1 MERKFFGTDG
11 IRGKANTQPM
21 TCEVATALGRAV
33 THYFQ
38 TNANYEK
45 PLIIVGK
52 DTRLSCYMLEMAFA
66 SGVCSQG
73 GEVIL
78 TGPLPTPGI
87 AFVTKSMRA
96 DVGIM
101 ISASHNSFDDNGIKI
116 FDADGYKLPDEVE
129 LELEK
134 LMSDQSLMPVK
145 TGDKLGNAKRLRE
158 VFGRYIVNVKSAFP
172 ASMNLEGMRVVLDCA
187 NGAGYKVA
195 PMIFSELGAEVVTI
209 GVSPN
214 GVNINDKC
222 GSTHPEEAAST
233 VKNVRADIGICLD
246 GDADRIIVIDENG
259 SIVDGDIVIGLFAK
273 MMLEQ
278 GVLKKGDTVVGTV
291 MSNLGLERYIDSLG
305 LKFSRTRVGDRYI
318 VEKMKTSGEL
328 LGGEPSGHIILINHS
343 TTGDGALAALKMIE
357 CMKYYKK
364 SVSELTSEIKLYPQV
379 VKNTKVISKPP
390 LESIPTIKKK
400 LDAVNETLGKKGR
413 VLLRYSGTEPLARV
427 MVEGENFDL
436 VEDLCSQLISV
447 VSDELGSSN
456 E

>member
-11 IRGKANTQPM
+11 IRGKANTAQM

-45 PLIIVGK
+45 PLIVVGK

-66 SGVCSQG
+66 CGVCSQG

-96 DVGIM
+96 DAGVM
-101 ISASHNSFDDNGIKI
+101 ISASHNAFDDNGIKI
-116 FDADGYKLPDEVE
+116 FDADGYKLPDDVE

-134 LMSDQSLMPVK
+134 LLQDQSLMPVK
-145 TGDKLGNAKRLRE
+145 TGGNLGNAKRLKE
-158 VFGRYIVNVKSAFP
+158 VFGRYIVHVKSAFP
-172 ASMNLEGMRVVLDCA
+172 NDMDLENMRVVLDCA
-187 NGAGYKVA
+187 HGAGYKVT
-195 PMIFSELGAEVVTI
+195 PMMFAELGAEVVPL
-209 GVSPN
+209 GVDPN
-214 GVNINDKC
+214 GTNINHKC
-222 GSTHPEEAAST
+222 GSTHPEEAAAK
-233 VKNVRADIGICLD
+233 VKDVRADIGICLD
-246 GDADRIIVIDENG
+246 GDADRLITIDEKG
-259 SIVDGDIVIGLFAK
+259 EIVEGDVIIGLLAK

-305 LKFSRTRVGDRYI
+305 LKFLRTKVGDRYI
-318 VEKMKTSGEL
+318 VEKMKETGDI
-328 LGGEPSGHIILINHS
+328 LGGEPSGHIILKNHA
-343 TTGDGALAALKMIE
+343 TTGDGALAALKVIE
-357 CMKYYKK
+357 CMKYFKK
-364 SVSELTSEIKLYPQV
+364 PLSELRKEVQLYPQV
-379 VKNTKVISKPP
+379 VKNTKVTSKPP
-390 LESIPTIKKK
+390 METIPTIKEK
-400 LDAVNETLGKKGR
+400 LDSVTESLGKKGR

-427 MVEGENFDL
+427 MVEGEDFEQVD
-436 VEDLCSQLISV
+436 ELCSELITV
-447 VSDELGSSN
+447 VSSELGR

>member
-1 MERKFFGTDG
+1 MERKYFGTDG
-11 IRGKANTQPM
+11 IRGKANTAQM

-45 PLIIVGK
+45 PLIVVGK

-96 DVGIM
+96 DAGIM

-129 LELEK
+129 LEIEK
-134 LMSDQSLMPVK
+134 LLQDQSLMPVK

-158 VFGRYIVNVKSAFP
+158 VFGRYIVHVKSAFP
-172 ASMNLEGMRVVLDCA
+172 SEMDLENMRVVLDCA
-187 NGAGYKVA
+187 NGAGYKVT
-195 PMIFSELGAEVVTI
+195 PMMFSELGAEVI
-209 GVSPN
+209 PLGVNPN
-214 GVNINDKC
+214 GTNINHKC
-222 GSTHPEEAAST
+222 GSTYPEEAAAK
-233 VKNVRADIGICLD
+233 VKDVRADIGICLD
-246 GDADRIIVIDENG
+246 GDADRLITIDEKG
-259 SIVDGDIVIGLFAK
+259 EIVDGDAIIGILAK

-278 GVLKKGDTVVGTV
+278 GILSKGDTVVGTV

-305 LKFSRTRVGDRYI
+305 LKFHRAKVGDRYI
-318 VEKMKTSGEL
+318 VEKMKESGDL
-328 LGGEPSGHIILINHS
+328 LGGEPSGHIILKNHA
-343 TTGDGALAALKMIE
+343 TTGDGALAALKVIE
-357 CMKYYKK
+357 CMKHFGK
-364 SVSELTSEIKLYPQV
+364 SLSELKNEVKLYPNV
-379 VKNTKVISKPP
+379 VKNTKVTSKPP

-400 LDAVNETLGKKGR
+400 LDAVTQSLGTKGR

-427 MVEGENFDL
+427 MVEGEDFDQVNKLCDEL
-436 VEDLCSQLISV
+436 VDV
-447 VSDELGSSN
+447 VTDELGRK
-456 E
+456 